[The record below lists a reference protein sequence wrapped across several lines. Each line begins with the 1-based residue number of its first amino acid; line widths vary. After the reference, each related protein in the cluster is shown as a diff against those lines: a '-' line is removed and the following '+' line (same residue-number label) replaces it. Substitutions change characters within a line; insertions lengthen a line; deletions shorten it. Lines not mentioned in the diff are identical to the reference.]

1 MGLASW
7 IVVGLLAGA
16 IASRLTGYRIGCLTK
31 IGVGVIGALIGGALA
46 RAAGFSGVRHFGLV
60 SVLLAAAGA
69 TVLLLI
75 VGALERGAGSRRF

>member
-1 MGLASW
+1 LLSW
-7 IVVGLLAGA
+7 IVVGLIAGA
-16 IASRLTGYRIGCLTK
+16 VASRVTGYRIGCLTK

-46 RAAGFSGVRHFGLV
+46 RAAGLSGVRRFGLG

-75 VGALERGAGSRRF
+75 VGAIERGQGSTRR